1 MSGIDLRNLGEDVI
15 TNKNDANDVMS
26 TYFTDTAGLEH
37 KLFSEEGYDYAVA
50 LDDDG
55 NITNDITYM
64 QSEDSPEA
72 MEVGDDISFS
82 SSDSIVN
89 TALVSSRRYLT
100 ATQTAANASAE
111 GDMAVLHGTVVALG
125 LEGAKNDMTQTVL
138 KKDLE
143 QRSKANQQLSKG

>member
-37 KLFSEEGYDYAVA
+37 KLISEEGYDYAIDA
-50 LDDDG
+50 NG
-55 NITNDITYM
+55 NITYM

-100 ATQTAANASAE
+100 ATQTAANASAK
-111 GDMAVLHGTVVALG
+111 GDMALLHGTVVALG